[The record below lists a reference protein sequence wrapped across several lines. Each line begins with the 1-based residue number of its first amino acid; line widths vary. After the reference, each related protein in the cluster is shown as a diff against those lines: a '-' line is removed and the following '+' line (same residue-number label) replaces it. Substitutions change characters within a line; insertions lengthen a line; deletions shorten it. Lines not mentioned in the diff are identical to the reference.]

1 MKKWNFNNGITVEE
15 KEYDRELHCFAVFS
29 KAKYLGD
36 VYPETIEDMESCV
49 EDLDEGNDPISAG
62 WEDGLGHPCT
72 FDGWNE
78 E

>member
-1 MKKWNFNNGITVEE
+1 MLHACREQTIVLSQWVVNDMKI
-15 KEYDRELHCFAVFS
+15 
-29 KAKYLGD
+29 
-36 VYPETIEDMESCV
+36 CV